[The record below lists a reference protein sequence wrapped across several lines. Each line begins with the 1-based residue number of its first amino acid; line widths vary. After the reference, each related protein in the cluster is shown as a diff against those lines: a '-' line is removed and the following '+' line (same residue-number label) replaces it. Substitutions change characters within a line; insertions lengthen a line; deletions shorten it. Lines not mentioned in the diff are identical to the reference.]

1 MVRFL
6 ASISLIFETTWWCA
20 KQTECNI
27 EGEILFIHRGGKN
40 NENEIGENIAVI
52 RQESRHGIHIRR
64 TSDKQEFT
72 EAVP

>member
-1 MVRFL
+1 MNTIKIAGGKSREGSSRVP
-6 ASISLIFETTWWCA
+6 AV
-20 KQTECNI
+20 QGNI

-52 RQESRHGIHIRR
+52 RQESRHGIHSRR

-72 EAVP
+72 EAVS